1 MNEDFTLT
9 NIVMTII
16 IIITLIGINYLFR
29 YGFTKGIHFIQT
41 QILTVKYKIH
51 TQKKHRFEKNK
62 KTGV

>member
-1 MNEDFTLT
+1 MNEDLTLI
-9 NIVMTII
+9 NIVIAIFVII
-16 IIITLIGINYLFR
+16 ILVCINYAFK